1 MIVFASASLLAIREA
16 VSIAVPTESVFN
28 ALVNSLIYS
37 SSFRFLLT
45 TLIYRRVVRG
55 VLGSYV
61 LKSLLRNNLRL

>member
-1 MIVFASASLLAIREA
+1 MIVFASASLLMAIKEA
-16 VSIAVPTESVFN
+16 VNIAVPTASVFN

-55 VLGSYV
+55 VLGSYE
-61 LKSLLRNNLRL
+61 LK

>member
-1 MIVFASASLLAIREA
+1 MNVFASASLLAIKEA
-16 VSIAVPTESVFN
+16 VNIAVPTESVFN

>member
-1 MIVFASASLLAIREA
+1 MIVFASASVFVAIREA
-16 VSIAVPTESVFN
+16 VNNAVPTASVFN

-55 VLGSYV
+55 VLGSYE
-61 LKSLLRNNLRL
+61 LK